1 MFLFILIHSAEIYHK
16 TLLKGPDF
24 PTFRQP
30 FFVSP
35 NLACLFK
42 CLPSSPTFVAQMVKN
57 LLAGQET
64 QVPFL
69 GWEDPLKTEMAI
81 HPSII
86 AWRCLR
92 TEGDW
97 VFWVTKSWT
106 HLSI

>member
-69 GWEDPLKTEMAI
+69 GWEDPLEKGMATCS
-81 HPSII
+81 SIL
-86 AWRCLR
+86 A
-92 TEGDW
+92 
-97 VFWVTKSWT
+97 
-106 HLSI
+106 